1 MGFKF
6 EKPAAKK
13 NKTEAVTLTE
23 HQKAYR
29 EREKR
34 EEERYNLA
42 VDSRFWICFCFNTD
56 AERAEFAELAK
67 ADDEGFCFGD
77 HLRDV
82 FTEKVGVSAKRQ
94 FKPKPPLGEVM
105 PDPYAGLEPTDDLE
119 ADCFAEADALLAAF
133 EAVNHDPGRCEN
145 IWDSPYH
152 VVAVFRDAED
162 TDRFIRD
169 FTLAKFGDLYMDGPA
184 VLKHL
189 KGGTPS

>member
-13 NKTEAVTLTE
+13 SKTEAVTLTD

-34 EEERYNLA
+34 EEERYKLA
-42 VDSRFWICFCFNTD
+42 VDSRFWICFCFHD
-56 AERAEFAELAK
+56 AEARAEFAELAK
-67 ADDEGFCFGD
+67 ADADGYCYGD

-82 FTEKVGVSAKRQ
+82 FTEMVGVQTKRQ
-94 FKPKPPLGEVM
+94 FKPKPPVGEIM
-105 PDPYAGLEPTDDLE
+105 PDPFAGLSTTDDLE

-133 EAVNHDPGRCEN
+133 DALEEPAYCKN

-152 VVAVFRDAED
+152 VVAVFRDADD

-169 FTLAKFGDLYMDGPA
+169 FTLAKFGDLYMDGGA
-184 VLKHL
+184 VMAYLKR
-189 KGGTPS
+189 GTPS